1 MSKKSKANINAS
13 CDCSK
18 SSIKYHIRLFF
29 RPGGWYNED
38 KDVCEKCYKEKWMN
52 WEGDPRFSS
61 SKI

>member
-1 MSKKSKANINAS
+1 MKQKK
-13 CDCSK
+13 CDCNKQSK
-18 SSIKYHIRLFF
+18 VKYNIRLFF

-38 KDVCEKCYKEKWMN
+38 KKVCQECYESKWIN